1 MNAYSTLAREPS
13 SRTDH
18 LPDDRKSIPL
28 QPMGSG
34 CPVQSFAD
42 ARALLRDDDL
52 HQASFRADLMARFSD
67 ERFAPIIF
75 QHGERH
81 RRQRAATARFF
92 TPKTVDT
99 SYRAIIEREADALIG
114 DMQRRGHA
122 KLDEM
127 SLRLAVTVA
136 AEIVG
141 VTDSNRAG
149 MSRRLER
156 FFRAGNG
163 ALGKSILDLPR
174 FARAQIHMLNFYV
187 RDVFPAVVT
196 RRHAP
201 REDVISHL
209 IAEGYSDRAIL
220 TECVTYAAAGMVT
233 TREFITMA
241 GWHLLERE
249 DLRTRFLAADEYQQI
264 AILEEIL
271 RLEPV
276 VGVLSRRNP
285 NTGEIFT
292 IDIRKANV
300 DVEAVGACPHAID
313 PDRTLAARVGGTG
326 LAFGDGS
333 HRCPGASVAILE
345 TAIFLD
351 RLLRVANLTLET
363 PPKIKWNTLIT
374 GYELRDC
381 RLSIAKQGSCDKSL
395 SQMRASEEEEAHN

>member
-1 MNAYSTLAREPS
+1 MSSYSTLSREPS
-13 SRTDH
+13 SGVDDLR
-18 LPDDRKSIPL
+18 DDRKSIPS
-28 QPMGSG
+28 QPMGRG
-34 CPVQSFAD
+34 CPVQSFSE
-42 ARALLRDDDL
+42 ARALLRDDEL

-99 SYRAIIEREADALIG
+99 SYRAIIERESDALIG

-122 KLDEM
+122 KLDDM
-127 SLRLAVTVA
+127 SMRLAVSVA
-136 AEIVG
+136 AEVVG
-141 VTDSNRAG
+141 VTDSNRTG
-149 MSRRLER
+149 MARRLER
-156 FFRAGNG
+156 FFQAGNV

-187 RDVFPAVVT
+187 RDVFPAVLA
-196 RRHAP
+196 RRRTP

-249 DLRTRFLAADEYQQI
+249 ELRTRFLATDETGRI

-276 VGVLSRRNP
+276 VGELSRRNP
-285 NTGEIFT
+285 NTGQIFK
-292 IDIRKANV
+292 IDIRQANA
-300 DVEAVGACPHAID
+300 DVAAVGACPHAVD
-313 PDRTLAARVGGTG
+313 PDRALAARVGSAG

-333 HRCPGASVAILE
+333 HRCPGASIAILE

-351 RLLRVANLTLET
+351 RLLRIADLTLEA
-363 PPKIKWNTLIT
+363 PPKINWNALIT

-381 RLSIAKQGSCDKSL
+381 RLRIAPTISL
-395 SQMRASEEEEAHN
+395 SSAT